1 MVKVRIGYIA
11 KDSCSWHEAE
21 SYCHPGGRVA
31 CSLVIDR
38 DRESQ
43 DEKANIPFRTLI

>member
-1 MVKVRIGYIA
+1 MEKVRIGYIA
-11 KDSCSWHEAE
+11 KDSCSWHDAE
-21 SYCHPGGRVA
+21 SYCHPGGRVV

-43 DEKANIPFRTLI
+43 DEKANIPFRMLI